1 MKELL
6 NINFDKKTLK
16 LMKIFNII
24 SFIFCFIGIF
34 TLYIFNEYYINKILY
49 EISLAFFKT
58 GIVINIFSII
68 CGIFFTKIKS

>member
-16 LMKIFNII
+16 LVKICIAI
-24 SFIFCFIGIF
+24 SFIFCLIGIF
-34 TLYIFNEYYINKILY
+34 ILYIFNEYYIHKFLY
-49 EISLAFFKT
+49 NLSIEIFKT

-68 CGIFFTKIKS
+68 CGIFFTKMK